1 MRATFKMPEREER
14 DRKPTLADA
23 LLLSLIQ
30 MMGPF
35 AASTYIPAFPAMTEA
50 FGVSSD
56 VISQSLSV
64 YLVAFAVGSLFV
76 GPS

>member
-1 MRATFKMPEREER
+1 MPEREER

-35 AASTYIPAFPAMTEA
+35 AANTYIPAFPALPLLC
-50 FGVSSD
+50 D
-56 VISQSLSV
+56 P
-64 YLVAFAVGSLFV
+64 GS
-76 GPS
+76 GGC